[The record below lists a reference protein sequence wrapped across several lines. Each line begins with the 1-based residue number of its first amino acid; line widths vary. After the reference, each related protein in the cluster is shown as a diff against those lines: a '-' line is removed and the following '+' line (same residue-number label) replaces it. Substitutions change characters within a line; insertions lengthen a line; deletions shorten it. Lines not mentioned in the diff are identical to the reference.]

1 MVPVNVIVAL
11 VIVGLFCI
19 LMPAGLLILW
29 HKKTKTPVVNALI
42 GSCRN
47 RYRNRASCK
56 GRCRKELVTCF
67 QKSINPNLS
76 KLMTMFLLF

>member
-29 HKKTKTPVVNALI
+29 HKKTKTPVVNY
-42 GSCRN
+42 
-47 RYRNRASCK
+47 YRSVYHAFAK
-56 GRCRKELVTCF
+56 
-67 QKSINPNLS
+67 
-76 KLMTMFLLF
+76 

>member
-19 LMPAGLLILW
+19 LMPAGLLIFW

-47 RYRNRASCK
+47 S
-56 GRCRKELVTCF
+56 
-67 QKSINPNLS
+67 
-76 KLMTMFLLF
+76 